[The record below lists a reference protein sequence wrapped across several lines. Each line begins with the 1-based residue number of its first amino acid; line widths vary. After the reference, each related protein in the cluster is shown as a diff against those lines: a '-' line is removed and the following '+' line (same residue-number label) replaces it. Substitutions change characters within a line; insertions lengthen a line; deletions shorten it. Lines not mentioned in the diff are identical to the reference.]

1 MFLFVLTEFIFLSS
15 ECFTNVSFF
24 LLLFSNRIQ
33 YISLAKIYGLT
44 DIAMSVLARECTSL
58 NHLNVQ
64 GCWRISD
71 DSVR

>member
-1 MFLFVLTEFIFLSS
+1 MFLFVLTECMFLSR
-15 ECFTNVSFF
+15 ECFTKITFF
-24 LLLFSNRIQ
+24 LPLFSNRIQ

>member
-1 MFLFVLTEFIFLSS
+1 MFHQNHI
-15 ECFTNVSFF
+15 F